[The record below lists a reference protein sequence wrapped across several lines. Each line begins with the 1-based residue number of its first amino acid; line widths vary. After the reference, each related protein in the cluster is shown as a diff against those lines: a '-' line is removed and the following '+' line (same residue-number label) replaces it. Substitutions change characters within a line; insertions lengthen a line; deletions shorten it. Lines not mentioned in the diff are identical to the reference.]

1 MEATVLPHDS
11 VDFPPIPR
19 QDYSNIPIQQKG
31 VHATGFEFM
40 RLSSQIEGMISNY
53 QRIIDGYLAGLPQEK
68 LAAATNKLGGNFDG
82 KIEDL
87 GL

>member
-1 MEATVLPHDS
+1 MDVLGIIGTCRVHKLAWGHGWPAGCS
-11 VDFPPIPR
+11 TIMRMMPIHRVLKVRRRGPER
-19 QDYSNIPIQQKG
+19 LPI
-31 VHATGFEFM
+31 F
-40 RLSSQIEGMISNY
+40 
-53 QRIIDGYLAGLPQEK
+53 YLAGLPQEK